1 MDGGGGGLHGP
12 PLSIISCHSVG
23 DAPTSFKFLDFSLLH
38 LYFHLVM
45 SFFTCFCNFYKK
57 IIVKIFFPLKKKDFL
72 TKMVKI
78 IFFSHKH
85 WHFLFKN
92 CDQYSLR
99 NFLRR
104 VTCVYVKNWRCWK
117 FIPNPSHFW
126 VSETSRLLLKRL
138 CNSGGWSRAQMK
150 A

>member
-1 MDGGGGGLHGP
+1 MKICQSLEWMVGGGGLHGP

-78 IFFSHKH
+78 IFFFSQILTFIVSK
-85 WHFLFKN
+85 L
-92 CDQYSLR
+92 YSVC
-99 NFLRR
+99 FE
-104 VTCVYVKNWRCWK
+104 K
-117 FIPNPSHFW
+117 FFEVHYMSVCQKLTMLKFVPQPSHF
-126 VSETSRLLLKRL
+126 
-138 CNSGGWSRAQMK
+138 
-150 A
+150 